1 MDAETFGGQAGTSS
15 LIRNYLGFSRGISG
29 QELAAQ
35 AYTQA
40 WLFGASFDFARHATG
55 LRRAED
61 GFLVSLSDG
70 IEVRGRSVLIATG
83 VSYRRLGVPAL
94 EPLQGAGVF
103 YSAAVTEAQATEGR
117 EVHVVGGGNS
127 AGQAAMHLS
136 RYASKVVLLVRG
148 IARGKYVRVPDN
160 RDRSGREYRGPSQHP
175 SRRWQER
182 DGWSIS
188 SSRIP
193 PPVLWIRSPLQPCSC
208 S

>member
-1 MDAETFGGQAGTSS
+1 MPSRRASPFGVNIRPDQRNFDLVIVGAGPAGLAAAVYGASEGLDTLVVDAETFGGQAGTSS

-136 RYASKVVLLVRG
+136 RYASKVVLLVR
-148 IARGKYVRVPDN
+148 VH
-160 RDRSGREYRGPSQHP
+160 RSRQVCPST
-175 SRRWQER
+175 
-182 DGWSIS
+182 
-188 SSRIP
+188 
-193 PPVLWIRSPLQPCSC
+193 
-208 S
+208 